1 LPVYLGNILS
11 NLSEKTSKDDTDDF
25 NKLIGKID
33 KFSGFSSGIVS
44 AKTSAEVSKVI
55 SNFAAPPASFISKRQ
70 ESGIRLTLGAMP
82 GLSFAY
88 EKLDT
93 LGASDG
99 YKANVGLSLPI
110 GLDVT
115 TRLYEGKTGK
125 RASIGLFLQVIDLG
139 AMLNYRL
146 QSSASTLPDK
156 VGWSAIFS
164 PGVSLSYGFPDS
176 PWNIQVGYQRGPE
189 LRKITK
195 EGNGALFPS
204 DRYQIRLAYDI
215 PLLRIR

>member
-1 LPVYLGNILS
+1 
-11 NLSEKTSKDDTDDF
+11 
-25 NKLIGKID
+25 
-33 KFSGFSSGIVS
+33 
-44 AKTSAEVSKVI
+44 
-55 SNFAAPPASFISKRQ
+55 
-70 ESGIRLTLGAMP
+70 MP

-93 LGASDG
+93 LGAKDD
-99 YKANVGLSLPI
+99 YKANIGLSLPV
-110 GLDVT
+110 GLDIS
-115 TRLYEGKTGK
+115 TRLCESKNGK

-146 QSSASTLPDK
+146 QSSSNTLPDK

-164 PGVSLSYGFPDS
+164 LGVSLSYGFPES
-176 PWNIQVGYQRGPE
+176 PWSIQLGYQRGPE

-195 EGNGALFPS
+195 DGNGALFPS
-204 DRYQIRLAYDI
+204 DRIQIRFAYDI